1 MEAGNPRRRPSW
13 DEYFLFRI
21 LPEVAS
27 RSTCLRRQIGAIV
40 TVNNRIVAT
49 GYNGAPSGVRS
60 CDELGYCNKD
70 KKGLASGTGHE
81 MCLASHSEQN
91 CINSAARSGVS
102 IQGGTMYVNV
112 RPCVHCA
119 KSIINSG
126 IDRIVYQ
133 KDYPDELGIRLLTE
147 AGIHLVQM
155 DRPRDEP
162 VGDAAREQG

>member
-1 MEAGNPRRRPSW
+1 MSSDHPHKRKPRPSW

-21 LPEVAS
+21 LPEVAT
-27 RSTCLRRQIGAIV
+27 RSTCLRRQVGAIV

-60 CDELGYCNKD
+60 CDEIGYCNKD
-70 KKGLASGTGHE
+70 RMGLPSGTGHE
-81 MCLASHSEQN
+81 QCLASHSEQN

-102 IQGGTMYVNV
+102 IEGGTMYVNV

-126 IDRIVYQ
+126 IRRIIYQ
-133 KDYPDELGIRLLTE
+133 KDYPDELALRLLSE
-147 AGIHLVQM
+147 AGIQLIRIDQTEESE
-155 DRPRDEP
+155 DQDS
-162 VGDAAREQG
+162 G

>member
-1 MEAGNPRRRPSW
+1 MSTDHSHKRKPRPSW

-21 LPEVAS
+21 LPEVAT
-27 RSTCLRRQIGAIV
+27 RSTCLRRQVGAIV

-60 CDELGYCNKD
+60 CDEIGYCNKD
-70 KKGLASGTGHE
+70 RMGLPSGTGHE
-81 MCLASHSEQN
+81 QCLASHSEQN

-102 IQGGTMYVNV
+102 IDGGTMYVNV

-126 IDRIVYQ
+126 IRRIIYQ
-133 KDYPDELGIRLLTE
+133 KDYPDELSLRLLSE
-147 AGIHLVQM
+147 AGIQLIRL
-155 DRPRDEP
+155 DPPEESNKPDS
-162 VGDAAREQG
+162 D